1 MFSKFKELSLRLC
14 AAQTRKGFSIEIA
27 PSSTYQAPSP
37 WLQADSRGRG
47 VSGGEREEEGPV
59 KMREGTIAVS
69 QDPSSTEKDKERREG
84 FLSSG
89 SILWGS
95 VGKTFKKIV
104 TCRETEGLSQKV
116 LTFVT
121 TVGRPLTQGFVHS
134 TCSLHSQ
141 II

>member
-59 KMREGTIAVS
+59 KMREGTIVVS
-69 QDPSSTEKDKERREG
+69 QDPSSAEKDK
-84 FLSSG
+84 
-89 SILWGS
+89 
-95 VGKTFKKIV
+95 
-104 TCRETEGLSQKV
+104 
-116 LTFVT
+116 
-121 TVGRPLTQGFVHS
+121 
-134 TCSLHSQ
+134 
-141 II
+141 